1 MKITV
6 DDREHTLMKLLVA
19 LKRDYGYNYELVSS
33 KLDLGDIII
42 STNEDEELMI
52 IERKSLNDLAS
63 SIKDGR
69 YVEQSYRLNGC
80 SQHNH
85 NIVYLV
91 EGNFTF
97 YNSKYSKVKP
107 ETLYVTMFC
116 LNYFKGF
123 SVVRTFDIAETAE
136 YILRVTDKL
145 ERGDSPYGYYHDK
158 FVPHQKSYSNVVH
171 RTKKKNVTPENIGE
185 IILSQIPGISS
196 ATSKAILGH
205 FGSLYNLLNEIDKDR
220 SCLYNLTYKTKTDK
234 VRRIS
239 KKSADSII
247 TYLLYQKKDVIKVD
261 T

>member
-1 MKITV
+1 MKILI
-6 DDREHTLMKLLVA
+6 DNRETALIKLLNA
-19 LKRDYGYNYELVSS
+19 FADNYGFKFSIEIE
-33 KLDLGDIII
+33 KLDLGDIIFK
-42 STNEDEELMI
+42 NDNDEIVII
-52 IERKSLNDLAS
+52 IERKTLADLAS
-63 SIKDGR
+63 SIRDGR
-69 YVEQSYRLNGC
+69 YKEQSYRLNGC